1 MGLPYQ
7 VTGNDIVITK
17 IEDLEDNGLVII
29 PSYIDGKRVIALGP
43 GTFVES
49 YAEAIC
55 LPKTLLALHDKVY
68 GGNTPQWLY
77 VSGEV
82 LAVGEDTEPNVE
94 LFTTKNCVNQY
105 GENFA
110 NLSYWQEWSAQTY
123 VYRTA
128 TPSDVGDPN
137 YQNTDGD
144 IVITGIDMLREDY
157 VYDIP
162 AYIDGKKVVAIG
174 ESALGRTN
182 ALAIYVPDTVKCIGR
197 GAFSYCRY
205 RAEIYFRGD
214 SVYAPSNP
222 FAYDSYVILRCSAT
236 CRNGSLGYYK
246 DLAKGYLVTWKEWN
260 G

>member
-1 MGLPYQ
+1 MGLDYQ

-17 IEDLEDNGLVII
+17 IEDLDGSGFVII
-29 PSYIDGKRVIALGP
+29 PSYIDGKKVIALSTS
-43 GTFVES
+43 TFLEV
-49 YAEAIC
+49 APEAIY
-55 LPKTLLALHDKVY
+55 LPKTLLALHSSVLLSFRPY
-68 GGNTPQWLY
+68 LY

-82 LAVGEDTEPNVE
+82 LAVADSTETWRKII
-94 LFTTKNCVNQY
+94 TTKTCVNQY
-105 GENFA
+105 GEKFSNF
-110 NLSYWQEWSAQTY
+110 SRWQEWSAQTY
-123 VYRTA
+123 VYRAA
-128 TPSDVGDPN
+128 TPSDVGDSS

-174 ESALGRTN
+174 EWALSNTN
-182 ALAIYVPDTVKCIGR
+182 AIAIYVPATVKCVGI
-197 GAFSYCRY
+197 GAFNYCMY

-222 FAYDSYVILRCSAT
+222 FDFDSYVTLRCSAT
-236 CRNGSLGYYK
+236 CRNGDKGYYK
-246 DLAKGYLVTWKEWN
+246 DLAKSYNTTWKEWN

>member
-17 IEDLEDNGLVII
+17 IEDLDDNGFLII
-29 PSYIDGKRVIALGP
+29 PSYIDGKRVIALASM
-43 GTFVES
+43 TFHEAS
-49 YAEAIC
+49 PEAIY
-55 LPKTLLALHDKVY
+55 LPKTLLALHRTVLLSFRPY
-68 GGNTPQWLY
+68 LF

-82 LAVGEDTEPNVE
+82 LAVEDSTEPWRKII
-94 LFTTKNCVNQY
+94 TTKTCVDQH
-105 GENFA
+105 GEKFS
-110 NLSYWQEWSAQTY
+110 NLSSWQEWSAQTY

-128 TPSDVGDPN
+128 TSSDVGDPN

-174 ESALGRTN
+174 EWALSNTR
-182 ALAIYVPDTVKCIGR
+182 AIAIYVPATVKCVGI
-197 GAFSYCRY
+197 GAFNYCMY
-205 RAEIYFRGD
+205 RASIYFRGD
-214 SVYAPSNP
+214 SIYAASNP
-222 FAYDSYVILRCSAT
+222 FDYDSYVTLRCSAT
-236 CRNGSLGYYK
+236 CRNGDKGYYK
-246 DLAKGYLVTWKEWN
+246 DLAKGYNVTWKEWN